1 VKLFLGVDGGQSST
15 VALIADETGRV
26 LGAGRGGPCNHAAAG
41 EGRQKFAR
49 AMAEC
54 LRGACAQAG
63 IDAEA
68 AEFEAACLGFSG
80 GGADKDAYS
89 REFILAKAFKIT
101 HDAEIALTGA
111 TGGDPGI
118 IVIAGTGSI
127 AFGKNAAGQTARAGG
142 WGYIFGDEG
151 GAFDIVRCALRVSLA
166 MEEGW
171 GEATDLRRHL
181 LAATGAGSANE
192 LMHAWY
198 NRFHRSEVAKLAPL
212 VGEAARGGDEAAR
225 GILEEAGRAL
235 AALVRH
241 VHRCLFRPGQAV
253 NVAYVGGVFESEML
267 ADCLRRA
274 VQDETGCRAEKPR
287 FAPAAGALLEAL
299 RLAGLSVSLSEIP
312 VIKS

>member
-54 LRGACAQAG
+54 LQGACAMASL
-63 IDAEA
+63 DADA
-68 AEFEAACLGFSG
+68 VEFEAACLGFSG
-80 GGADKDAYS
+80 GVTDKEAYS
-89 REFILAKAFKIT
+89 REFIRSKAFKIT

-111 TGGDPGI
+111 TGGEPGI

-127 AFGKNAAGQTARAGG
+127 AFGKNAEGKTARAGG

-171 GEATDLRRHL
+171 GELTDLRGRL
-181 LAATGAGSANE
+181 LVATGAGSANE

-198 NRFHRSEVAKLAPL
+198 NRFNRTEVAKLAPL
-212 VGEAARGGDEAAR
+212 VDEAARDGDEAAI
-225 GILEEAGRAL
+225 GILGEAGRAL
-235 AALVRH
+235 AGLVRH
-241 VHRCLFRPGQAV
+241 VHRCLFRPGEAV
-253 NVAYVGGVFESEML
+253 SIAYIGGVFESGLVTQVLERE
-267 ADCLRRA
+267 AGDAGR
-274 VQDETGCRAEKPR
+274 PR
-287 FAPAAGALLEAL
+287 FPPAAGAVLEAL
-299 RLAGLSVSLSEIP
+299 RLGGGKVSLSEIP
-312 VIKS
+312 LIKS